1 MNQKIIL
8 FASGNGSNAENIFR
22 FFEKNNNV
30 DVLTVYTN
38 NSKARVINR
47 FKPLGINV
55 EVFNRKSFISGSL
68 LKNVIN
74 QNPDLIILAGFL
86 WKFGSDWIEA
96 FKKKIINI
104 HPSLLPKYG
113 GKGMYGDHVHKAV
126 KENCES
132 ETGITIHYINE
143 FYDEGA
149 IIFQEKVK
157 LDKDDNLEDI
167 SYKTQKLEHKYFAL
181 VNTLHLFVKS
191 LICCFRSNLYN
202 NVLK

>member
-96 FKKKIINI
+96 FNKKIVNI

-113 GKGMYGDHVHKAV
+113 GIGMYGDNVYKAV

-149 IIFQEKVK
+149 IIFQEKVE
-157 LDKDDNLEDI
+157 LDKDDDLEDI
-167 SYKTQKLEHKYFAL
+167 SYKTRKLEHKYFPKVIKDL
-181 VNTLHLFVKS
+181 LSGSIK
-191 LICCFRSNLYN
+191 
-202 NVLK
+202 

>member
-30 DVLTVYTN
+30 HVLTVYTN
-38 NSKARVINR
+38 NSKAGVINR
-47 FKPLGINV
+47 FKTLGINV

-86 WKFGSDWIEA
+86 WKFGSDWVEA
-96 FKKKIINI
+96 FNKKIINI

-113 GKGMYGDHVHKAV
+113 GKGMYGDYVYKAV

-167 SYKTQKLEHKYFAL
+167 SYKTQKLEHKYFPKVIKDL
-181 VNTLHLFVKS
+181 LSGSIK
-191 LICCFRSNLYN
+191 
-202 NVLK
+202 

>member
-22 FFEKNNNV
+22 FFKNKKNV
-30 DVLTVYTN
+30 DVHTVYTN
-38 NSKARVINR
+38 RSKAGIINR

-55 EVFNRKSFISGSL
+55 EVFNRKSFINGSL

-96 FKKKIINI
+96 FDKKIINI

-167 SYKTQKLEHKYFAL
+167 SYKVKKLEHKYFPTVIKDL
-181 VNTLHLFVKS
+181 LNGHF
-191 LICCFRSNLYN
+191 N
-202 NVLK
+202 

>member
-22 FFEKNNNV
+22 FFKNKKNV

-38 NSKARVINR
+38 RSKAGIINR

-55 EVFNRKSFISGSL
+55 EVFNRKSFINGSL

-96 FKKKIINI
+96 FNKKIINI

-167 SYKTQKLEHKYFAL
+167 SYKVKKLEHKYFPTVIKDL
-181 VNTLHLFVKS
+181 
-191 LICCFRSNLYN
+191 
-202 NVLK
+202 LKGHFN

>member
-30 DVLTVYTN
+30 DILTVYTN
-38 NSKARVINR
+38 HSKAGVINR
-47 FKPLGINV
+47 LKPLGINV
-55 EVFNRKSFISGSL
+55 EIFNRKSFINGSL

-86 WKFGSDWIEA
+86 WKFGSDWVEA
-96 FKKKIINI
+96 FNKKIINI

-113 GKGMYGDHVHKAV
+113 GKGMYGDYVHKAV

-167 SYKTQKLEHKYFAL
+167 SYKTQKLEHKYFPKVIKDL
-181 VNTLHLFVKS
+181 LSGSIK
-191 LICCFRSNLYN
+191 
-202 NVLK
+202 

>member
-96 FKKKIINI
+96 FNKKIVNI

-113 GKGMYGDHVHKAV
+113 GIGMYGDNIYKAV
-126 KENCES
+126 KE
-132 ETGITIHYINE
+132 
-143 FYDEGA
+143 
-149 IIFQEKVK
+149 
-157 LDKDDNLEDI
+157 L
-167 SYKTQKLEHKYFAL
+167 
-181 VNTLHLFVKS
+181 
-191 LICCFRSNLYN
+191 
-202 NVLK
+202 

>member
-167 SYKTQKLEHKYFAL
+167 SYKVKKLEHKYFPSVIKDL
-181 VNTLHLFVKS
+181 LNGHF
-191 LICCFRSNLYN
+191 N
-202 NVLK
+202 

>member
-96 FKKKIINI
+96 FNKKIINI

-113 GKGMYGDHVHKAV
+113 GIGMYGDNVYKAV

-157 LDKDDNLEDI
+157 LDKDDDLEDI
-167 SYKTQKLEHKYFAL
+167 SYKTQKLEHKYFPKVIKDL
-181 VNTLHLFVKS
+181 LSGSIK
-191 LICCFRSNLYN
+191 
-202 NVLK
+202 

>member
-22 FFEKNNNV
+22 FFKNKKNV
-30 DVLTVYTN
+30 DVHTVYTN
-38 NSKARVINR
+38 RSKAGIINR

-55 EVFNRKSFISGSL
+55 EVFNRKSFINGSL

-96 FKKKIINI
+96 FDKKIINI

-113 GKGMYGDHVHKAV
+113 GKGMYGNHVHKAV

-157 LDKDDNLEDI
+157 LDKDDNIEDI
-167 SYKTQKLEHKYFAL
+167 SYKVRKLEHKYFPTVIKDL
-181 VNTLHLFVKS
+181 LNGHF
-191 LICCFRSNLYN
+191 N
-202 NVLK
+202 

>member
-86 WKFGSDWIEA
+86 WKFGSDWVEA
-96 FKKKIINI
+96 FSNKIINI

-113 GKGMYGDHVHKAV
+113 GKGMYGEYVHKAV

-132 ETGITIHYINE
+132 ETGITIHYVNE
-143 FYDEGA
+143 VYDEGA
-149 IIFQEKVK
+149 IIFQAKVK
-157 LDKDDNLEDI
+157 LNKEDTKENI
-167 SYKTQKLEHKYFAL
+167 ALKVQKLEHKYFPKVIQDL
-181 VNTLHLFVKS
+181 LNGHIK
-191 LICCFRSNLYN
+191 
-202 NVLK
+202 

>member
-22 FFEKNNNV
+22 FFKNIKNV

-38 NSKARVINR
+38 RSKAGIINR

-55 EVFNRKSFISGSL
+55 EVFNRKSFINGSL

-167 SYKTQKLEHKYFAL
+167 SYKVKKLEHKYFPSVIKDL
-181 VNTLHLFVKS
+181 LNGHF
-191 LICCFRSNLYN
+191 N
-202 NVLK
+202 

>member
-86 WKFGSDWIEA
+86 WKFGSDWVEA
-96 FKKKIINI
+96 FNKKIINI

-113 GKGMYGDHVHKAV
+113 GKGMYGDYVYKAV

-149 IIFQEKVK
+149 IIFQEKVE
-157 LDKDDNLEDI
+157 LDKDDDLEDI
-167 SYKTQKLEHKYFAL
+167 SYKTQKLEHKYFPKVIKDL
-181 VNTLHLFVKS
+181 LSGSIK
-191 LICCFRSNLYN
+191 
-202 NVLK
+202 

>member
-22 FFEKNNNV
+22 FFKNKKNV

-38 NSKARVINR
+38 RSKAGIINR

-55 EVFNRKSFISGSL
+55 EVFTRKSFINGSL

-96 FKKKIINI
+96 FDKKIINI

-167 SYKTQKLEHKYFAL
+167 SYKVRKLEHKYFPTVIKDL
-181 VNTLHLFVKS
+181 LNGHF
-191 LICCFRSNLYN
+191 N
-202 NVLK
+202 

>member
-86 WKFGSDWIEA
+86 WKFGSDWVEA
-96 FKKKIINI
+96 FNKKIINI

-113 GKGMYGDHVHKAV
+113 GIGMYGDNVYKAV

-167 SYKTQKLEHKYFAL
+167 SYKTQKLEHKYFPKVIKDL
-181 VNTLHLFVKS
+181 LSGSIK
-191 LICCFRSNLYN
+191 
-202 NVLK
+202 

>member
-1 MNQKIIL
+1 MSQKIIL

-22 FFEKNNNV
+22 FFENKKNV

-38 NSKARVINR
+38 RSKAGIINR

-55 EVFNRKSFISGSL
+55 EVFKRKSFINGSL

-96 FKKKIINI
+96 FDKKIINI

-167 SYKTQKLEHKYFAL
+167 SYKVKKLEHKYFPT
-181 VNTLHLFVKS
+181 VIN
-191 LICCFRSNLYN
+191 NLLNGYFN
-202 NVLK
+202 

>member
-22 FFEKNNNV
+22 FFKNKKNV

-38 NSKARVINR
+38 RSKAGVINR
-47 FKPLGINV
+47 FRPLGINV
-55 EVFNRKSFISGSL
+55 EVFNRKSFINGSL

-96 FKKKIINI
+96 FDKKIINI

-167 SYKTQKLEHKYFAL
+167 SYKVRKLEHKYFPTVIKDL
-181 VNTLHLFVKS
+181 LNGHF
-191 LICCFRSNLYN
+191 N
-202 NVLK
+202 

>member
-22 FFEKNNNV
+22 FFEKDNNV

-96 FKKKIINI
+96 FNKKIVNI

-113 GKGMYGDHVHKAV
+113 GIGMYGDNVYKAV

-167 SYKTQKLEHKYFAL
+167 SYKTQKLEHKYFPKVIKDL
-181 VNTLHLFVKS
+181 LSGSIK
-191 LICCFRSNLYN
+191 
-202 NVLK
+202 

>member
-96 FKKKIINI
+96 FNKKIINI

-113 GKGMYGDHVHKAV
+113 GKGMYGDYVYKAV

-167 SYKTQKLEHKYFAL
+167 SYKTKKLEHKYFPKVIKDL
-181 VNTLHLFVKS
+181 LSGSIK
-191 LICCFRSNLYN
+191 
-202 NVLK
+202 

>member
-22 FFEKNNNV
+22 FFKNKKNV

-38 NSKARVINR
+38 RSKAGIINR

-55 EVFNRKSFISGSL
+55 EVFNRKSFINGAL

-96 FKKKIINI
+96 FNKKIINI

-167 SYKTQKLEHKYFAL
+167 SYKVKKLEHKYFPTVIKDL
-181 VNTLHLFVKS
+181 LNGHF
-191 LICCFRSNLYN
+191 N
-202 NVLK
+202 

>member
-1 MNQKIIL
+1 MSQKIIL

-38 NSKARVINR
+38 HSKAGVINR

-96 FKKKIINI
+96 FNKKIINI

-113 GKGMYGDHVHKAV
+113 GIGMYGDNVYKAV

-167 SYKTQKLEHKYFAL
+167 SYKTQKLEHKYFPKVIKDLLSGSIKWKLNQFIYIQMAP
-181 VNTLHLFVKS
+181 H
-191 LICCFRSNLYN
+191 
-202 NVLK
+202 

>member
-38 NSKARVINR
+38 NSKAGVINR
-47 FKPLGINV
+47 FKTLGINV

-86 WKFGSDWIEA
+86 WKFGSDWVEA
-96 FKKKIINI
+96 FNKKIINI

-113 GKGMYGDHVHKAV
+113 GIGMYGDNVYKAV
-126 KENCES
+126 KENFES

-167 SYKTQKLEHKYFAL
+167 SYKTKKLEHKYFPKVIKDL
-181 VNTLHLFVKS
+181 LSGSIK
-191 LICCFRSNLYN
+191 
-202 NVLK
+202 

>member
-38 NSKARVINR
+38 NSKAGVINR

-96 FKKKIINI
+96 FNKKIINI

-113 GKGMYGDHVHKAV
+113 GKGMYGDYVYKAV

-167 SYKTQKLEHKYFAL
+167 SYKTQKLEHKYFPKVIKDL
-181 VNTLHLFVKS
+181 LSGSIK
-191 LICCFRSNLYN
+191 
-202 NVLK
+202 

>member
-22 FFEKNNNV
+22 FFKNKKNV

-38 NSKARVINR
+38 RSKAGIINR
-47 FKPLGINV
+47 FRPLGINV
-55 EVFNRKSFISGSL
+55 EVFNRKSFINGSL

-86 WKFGSDWIEA
+86 WKFGSDWVEA
-96 FKKKIINI
+96 FNKKIINI

-113 GKGMYGDHVHKAV
+113 GKGMYGDYVYKAV

-167 SYKTQKLEHKYFAL
+167 SYKTQKLEHKYFPKVIKDL
-181 VNTLHLFVKS
+181 LSGSIK
-191 LICCFRSNLYN
+191 
-202 NVLK
+202 

>member
-22 FFEKNNNV
+22 FFKNKKNV

-38 NSKARVINR
+38 RSKAGIINR

-55 EVFNRKSFISGSL
+55 EVFNRKSFINGSL

-86 WKFGSDWIEA
+86 WKFGSDWVEA
-96 FKKKIINI
+96 FNKKIINI

-113 GKGMYGDHVHKAV
+113 GKGMYGDYVYKAV

-167 SYKTQKLEHKYFAL
+167 SYKTQKLEHKYFPKVIKDL
-181 VNTLHLFVKS
+181 LSGSIK
-191 LICCFRSNLYN
+191 
-202 NVLK
+202 

>member
-22 FFEKNNNV
+22 FFKNKKNV

-38 NSKARVINR
+38 RSKAGIINR
-47 FKPLGINV
+47 FRPLGINV
-55 EVFNRKSFISGSL
+55 EVFNRKSFINGSL

-96 FKKKIINI
+96 FNKKIINI

-113 GKGMYGDHVHKAV
+113 GKGMYGDNVHKAV

-167 SYKTQKLEHKYFAL
+167 SYKVKKLEHKYFPTVIKDL
-181 VNTLHLFVKS
+181 LNGYF
-191 LICCFRSNLYN
+191 N
-202 NVLK
+202 

>member
-38 NSKARVINR
+38 NSKAGVINR
-47 FKPLGINV
+47 FKQLGINV

-86 WKFGSDWIEA
+86 WKFGSDWVEA
-96 FKKKIINI
+96 FNKKIINI

-113 GKGMYGDHVHKAV
+113 GKGMYGDYVYKAV

-149 IIFQEKVK
+149 IIFQEKVE

-167 SYKTQKLEHKYFAL
+167 SYKTRKLEHKYFPKVIKDL
-181 VNTLHLFVKS
+181 LSGSIK
-191 LICCFRSNLYN
+191 
-202 NVLK
+202 

>member
-22 FFEKNNNV
+22 FFGKKNNV
-30 DVLTVYTN
+30 EVLTIYTN
-38 NSKARVINR
+38 HSKAGVIDR

-55 EVFNRKSFISGSL
+55 EVFNRKSFINGSL
-68 LKNVIN
+68 LKNVID

-86 WKFGSDWIEA
+86 WKFGSDWVEA
-96 FKKKIINI
+96 FNKKIINI

-113 GKGMYGDHVHKAV
+113 GKGMYGDYVHKAV

-143 FYDEGA
+143 FYDEGS
-149 IIFQEKVK
+149 IIFQEKVE
-157 LDKDDNLEDI
+157 LDKDDNLKDI
-167 SYKTQKLEHKYFAL
+167 SYKVQKLEHKYFPKVIKDL
-181 VNTLHLFVKS
+181 LSGHIK
-191 LICCFRSNLYN
+191 
-202 NVLK
+202 

>member
-22 FFEKNNNV
+22 FFGKKNNV
-30 DVLTVYTN
+30 EVLTIYTN
-38 NSKARVINR
+38 HSKAGVIDR

-55 EVFNRKSFISGSL
+55 EVFNRKSFINGSL
-68 LKNVIN
+68 LKNVID

-96 FKKKIINI
+96 FNKKIINI

-113 GKGMYGDHVHKAV
+113 GIGMYGDNVYKAV
-126 KENCES
+126 KENFES

-149 IIFQEKVK
+149 IIFQEKVE
-157 LDKDDNLEDI
+157 LDKDDNLKDI
-167 SYKTQKLEHKYFAL
+167 SYKVQKLEHKYFPKVIKDL
-181 VNTLHLFVKS
+181 LSGSIK
-191 LICCFRSNLYN
+191 
-202 NVLK
+202 

>member
-22 FFEKNNNV
+22 FFKNKKNV
-30 DVLTVYTN
+30 DVHTVYTN
-38 NSKARVINR
+38 RSKAGIINR

-55 EVFNRKSFISGSL
+55 EVFNRKSFINGSL

-96 FKKKIINI
+96 FDKKIINI

-157 LDKDDNLEDI
+157 LDKDDNIEDI
-167 SYKTQKLEHKYFAL
+167 SYKVRKLEHKYFPTVIKDL
-181 VNTLHLFVKS
+181 LNGHF
-191 LICCFRSNLYN
+191 N
-202 NVLK
+202 

>member
-22 FFEKNNNV
+22 FFEKNKNV

-38 NSKARVINR
+38 NSKAGVINR

-96 FKKKIINI
+96 FNKKIINI

-167 SYKTQKLEHKYFAL
+167 SYKVKKLEHKYFPTVIKDL
-181 VNTLHLFVKS
+181 LNGHF
-191 LICCFRSNLYN
+191 N
-202 NVLK
+202 

>member
-30 DVLTVYTN
+30 HVLTVYTN
-38 NSKARVINR
+38 NSKAGVINR
-47 FKPLGINV
+47 FKTLGINV

-96 FKKKIINI
+96 FNKKIINI

-113 GKGMYGDHVHKAV
+113 GIGMYGDNVYKAV

-167 SYKTQKLEHKYFAL
+167 SYKTKKLEHKYFPKVIKDL
-181 VNTLHLFVKS
+181 LSGSIK
-191 LICCFRSNLYN
+191 
-202 NVLK
+202 